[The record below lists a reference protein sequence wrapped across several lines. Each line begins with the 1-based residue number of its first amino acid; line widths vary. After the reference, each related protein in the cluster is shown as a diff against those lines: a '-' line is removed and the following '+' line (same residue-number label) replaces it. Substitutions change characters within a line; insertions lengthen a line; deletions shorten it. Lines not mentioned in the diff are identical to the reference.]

1 MPRPCRVRISAPMAI
16 REKAKK
22 LDRVLK
28 ALEKF
33 YSRSVLPEGTDPLER
48 LIFCWL
54 FFTNPVT
61 NARKAVKM
69 LEDENVFGDWN
80 EVRVAT
86 QRELEDVFKE
96 ARIEDAESLAP
107 RIKTF
112 LQNVFEEL
120 DDTALEPLKE
130 LKPDK
135 AKKFLASLEGLPSWA
150 ITYMLVTLGLDT
162 QVPWDPHTE
171 RVGARI
177 RLFDPNAALPQRK
190 KLLRA
195 ALQDDD
201 PLRLH
206 HLFVEHGKKTCT
218 EEDPK
223 CPKCPVNKDCEY
235 YLRRGARASKAE
247 AGGNGTKAAKKKG

>member
-1 MPRPCRVRISAPMAI
+1 MAI

-22 LDRVLK
+22 LEKVLK
-28 ALEKF
+28 TLERF
-33 YSRSVLPEGTDPLER
+33 YSASVLPETDTGPLER
-48 LIFCWL
+48 MVFYWL
-54 FFTNPVT
+54 FYTNPVT

-69 LEDENVFGDWN
+69 LRDEDVFGDWN

-86 QRELEDVFKE
+86 QRELEDVLKE
-96 ARIEDAESLAP
+96 ARIEDAEALAP
-107 RIKTF
+107 RIRSF

-120 DDTALEPLKE
+120 DDTALEPMKE

-135 AKKFLASLEGLPSWA
+135 AKKFLAALEGVPPWA
-150 ITYMLVTLGLDT
+150 ITYMLATLGMDA
-162 QVPWDPHTE
+162 QIPWDPHTE

-177 RLFDPNAALPQRK
+177 RFFDPNAPLAQRK

-195 ALQDDD
+195 ALQDED

-223 CPKCPVNKDCEY
+223 CAKCPVNKDCEY
-235 YLRRGARASKAE
+235 YLRRGARKADTNGAGKPSK
-247 AGGNGTKAAKKKG
+247 GLKKG

>member
-1 MPRPCRVRISAPMAI
+1 MAI
-16 REKAKK
+16 KEKAKK
-22 LDRVLK
+22 LDKVLK
-28 ALEKF
+28 SLEKF
-33 YSRSVLPEGTDPLER
+33 YSRSVLPEGDDSLER
-48 LIFCWL
+48 LIFYWL
-54 FFTNPVT
+54 FYTNPVT

-69 LEDENVFGDWN
+69 LEDPDVFGDWN

-86 QRELEDVFKE
+86 QRELEDIFRE
-96 ARIEDAESLAP
+96 ARIEDAEALAP

-120 DDTALEPLKE
+120 DDTSIEPLKE

-135 AKKFLASLEGLPSWA
+135 AKRFLAALEGVPPWA
-150 ITYMLVTLGLDT
+150 ITYMFVTLGLDT
-162 QVPWDPHTE
+162 AIPWDPHTE
-171 RVGARI
+171 RVASRI
-177 RLFDPNAALPQRK
+177 RVIDPNAPLPQRK

-195 ALQDDD
+195 ALEDGD
-201 PLRLH
+201 PLRLN

-235 YLRRGARASKAE
+235 YLRRGARAAKPA
-247 AGGNGTKAAKKKG
+247 APAPTNGGNGNGTAAPPKAKNPKKK

>member
-1 MPRPCRVRISAPMAI
+1 MAI
-16 REKAKK
+16 KEKAKK
-22 LDRVLK
+22 LDKVLK

-33 YSRSVLPEGTDPLER
+33 YSRSVLPEGTVPLER
-48 LIFCWL
+48 LIFYWL
-54 FFTNPVT
+54 FYTNPVT

-69 LEDENVFGDWN
+69 LQDENVFGDWN

-86 QRELEDVFKE
+86 QRELEEVFKE
-96 ARIEDAESLAP
+96 ARIEDAEALAP

-135 AKKFLASLEGLPSWA
+135 VKKFLASLEGVPPWLM
-150 ITYMLVTLGLDT
+150 TYMLVTLGMDS

-171 RVGARI
+171 RVAARI
-177 RLFDPNAALPQRK
+177 RFFDPNAPLPQRK

-206 HLFVEHGKKTCT
+206 HLFVEHGKKTCV
-218 EEDPK
+218 EVDPK

-235 YLRRGARASKAE
+235 YLRRGARAAKAE
-247 AGGNGTKAAKKKG
+247 GGNGTAKVSKKR

>member
-1 MPRPCRVRISAPMAI
+1 MLGRPRERILPSMAI
-16 REKAKK
+16 KEKAKK
-22 LDRVLK
+22 LEKVLK
-28 ALEKF
+28 SLEKF
-33 YSRSVLPEGTDPLER
+33 YSRSVLPEGDDPLER
-48 LIFCWL
+48 MIFYWL
-54 FFTNPVT
+54 FYTNPVT

-69 LEDENVFGDWN
+69 LRDESVYGDWN

-86 QRELEDVFKE
+86 ERELEDVFKE
-96 ARIEDAESLAP
+96 ARIEDAELLAP

-112 LQNVFEEL
+112 LQDVFEEL

-135 AKKFLASLEGLPSWA
+135 LKKFLATLEGVPSWA
-150 ITYMLVTLGLDT
+150 ITYMLVTLGMDSAI
-162 QVPWDPHTE
+162 PWDPHTE
-171 RVGARI
+171 RIASRI
-177 RLFDPNAALPQRK
+177 RLIDPNAPLPQRK
-190 KLLRA
+190 KLLKA

-201 PLRLH
+201 PLWLH

-235 YLRRGARASKAE
+235 YLRRSARKAPTE
-247 AGGNGTKAAKKKG
+247 GNGTKLKKTK

>member
-1 MPRPCRVRISAPMAI
+1 MAI

-22 LDRVLK
+22 LDKVLK
-28 ALEKF
+28 TLEKF
-33 YSRSVLPEGTDPLER
+33 YSRSVLPEGEDPLER

-69 LEDENVFGDWN
+69 LLDPDVFGDWN

-86 QRELEDVFKE
+86 QRELENVFKE
-96 ARIEDAESLAP
+96 ARIEDAEALAP

-120 DDTALEPLKE
+120 DDTGLEPLKE
-130 LKPDK
+130 LKGDK
-135 AKKFLASLEGLPSWA
+135 AKKFLGVLEGVPPWA
-150 ITYMLVTLGLDT
+150 ITYMLVTLGMDSA
-162 QVPWDPHTE
+162 VPWDPHTE
-171 RVGARI
+171 RVASRI
-177 RLFDPNAALPQRK
+177 RLFDPNAPLPQRK

-206 HLFVEHGKKTCT
+206 HLFVEHGKKTCV

-235 YLRRGARASKAE
+235 YLRRGARTTKTDTATNGAAKVTK
-247 AGGNGTKAAKKKG
+247 GTKKG